1 MLFLFFF
8 FLSFFYLSPNHS
20 ERANLNH
27 RLTFRGCLR
36 RRELKGSPPPARFA
50 ACLQA
55 FFFFFFPFVRDES
68 RVVTA
73 KSE

>member
-1 MLFLFFF
+1 MMLTCFFF
-8 FLSFFYLSPNHS
+8 FSLSPNHS

-27 RLTFRGCLR
+27 HLTFRGCLR
-36 RRELKGSPPPARFA
+36 AGAEGQPTACTIRCLFA
-50 ACLQA
+50 G
-55 FFFFFFPFVRDES
+55 FFPFVRDES